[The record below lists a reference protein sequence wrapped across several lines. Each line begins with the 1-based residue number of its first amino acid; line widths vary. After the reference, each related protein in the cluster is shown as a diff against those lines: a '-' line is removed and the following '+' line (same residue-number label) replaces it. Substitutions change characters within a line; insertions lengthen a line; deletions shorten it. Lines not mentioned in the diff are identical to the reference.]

1 MSTKVDRGI
10 GRDRGW
16 IFYNSTMQFY
26 FQTLVVW
33 QKAFELTKH
42 VYYLLKLFPREEQ
55 FALTDQ
61 MRRSAVS
68 IMSNIAE
75 WSGRSSTA
83 DKNHFYIMAK
93 WSAMELA
100 SQILLARDIWY
111 IADTAEADICLWLIE
126 EIMKM
131 TYSMT
136 QK

>member
-1 MSTKVDRGI
+1 MDRNI

-42 VYYLLKLFPREEQ
+42 VYPLLALFPKEEQ

-75 WSGRSSTA
+75 
-83 DKNHFYIMAK
+83 
-93 WSAMELA
+93 
-100 SQILLARDIWY
+100 
-111 IADTAEADICLWLIE
+111 
-126 EIMKM
+126 
-131 TYSMT
+131 
-136 QK
+136 